1 MDYGACGRDQ
11 LDARLMRYE
20 PPETPKF
27 FINSF
32 YNQYTNLGSL
42 PFVFDEEEDDD
53 YEEDSDYEAL
63 ADHGE
68 RDDAWRRQVGEKNTS
83 NQDVNKVK
91 TDQEACGSPGFFTRV
106 FGWTKDAMLACLCST

>member
-53 YEEDSDYEAL
+53 YEED
-63 ADHGE
+63 
-68 RDDAWRRQVGEKNTS
+68 
-83 NQDVNKVK
+83 
-91 TDQEACGSPGFFTRV
+91 
-106 FGWTKDAMLACLCST
+106 